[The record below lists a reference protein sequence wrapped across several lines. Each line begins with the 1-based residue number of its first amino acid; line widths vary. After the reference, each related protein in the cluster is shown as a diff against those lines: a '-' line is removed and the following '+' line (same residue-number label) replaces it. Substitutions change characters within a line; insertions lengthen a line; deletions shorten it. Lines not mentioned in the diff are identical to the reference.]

1 MSLARP
7 ESACGQARCRDI
19 RAACPQCAPPQAR
32 LSLCARKRT
41 RCAHSEF
48 CCISPSYR
56 DTTRSFASDL
66 HGKHSSTKS
75 ELQPPGGHRRGG
87 LETLLPSLRTLSR
100 NSRAAGT
107 QSCPAIKLCVGSQ
120 HISPRSGTLKGGCDA
135 ISNLGPISSGND
147 SARIRRSDSDNW
159 EKAPVSA
166 RSIDPAWAGAGMRLG
181 SADCGCRRCCHHA
194 ARTCQRCRKI
204 RRPRVSWH
212 PLCGPTDR
220 GFALEAT
227 TDSRSL
233 AARSRCNEVS
243 RPLRARPQP
252 ARAPPEHQRRL
263 LVLERVCAECRG

>member
-1 MSLARP
+1 MAARQNAALHRLLAKLPGHPHEALPAIYTESIPVQSLSFSHP
-7 ESACGQARCRDI
+7 GDI
-19 RAACPQCAPPQAR
+19 GGVDSK
-32 LSLCARKRT
+32 LSV
-41 RCAHSEF
+41 
-48 CCISPSYR
+48 
-56 DTTRSFASDL
+56 
-66 HGKHSSTKS
+66 
-75 ELQPPGGHRRGG
+75 
-87 LETLLPSLRTLSR
+87 PSLRTLSR

-107 QSCPAIKLCVGSQ
+107 QSCTAIKLCVGSQ
-120 HISPRSGTLKGGCDA
+120 HISPRNGLKGGCDA

-147 SARIRRSDSDNW
+147 SARIRRSDSDNC

-181 SADCGCRRCCHHA
+181 SAYCGCRRCCHHA

-243 RPLRARPQP
+243 RPLRARPK
-252 ARAPPEHQRRL
+252 RDRGTPEHQRRL
-263 LVLERVCAECRG
+263 PVLERVCAECRR